1 MNKEEQKTLD
11 KLYELIVKTRE
22 ENKALGEALKSVNDK
37 VDKKHEPI
45 YLEKDILQVLQ
56 VSMNKA
62 IQDCLSGYSSPLTK
76 LVNSVVESRSTEL
89 RKIIADSFDNAI
101 EKDEFKS
108 AIREGFSH
116 KIARTLINNN
126 GGLFDKVSNE
136 LKQDAVF
143 KSKMAIAV
151 ANVVEEC
158 METRKSYPKNPDI

>member
-11 KLYELIVKTRE
+11 KLYELILKTRE
-22 ENKALGEALKSVNDK
+22 EGIALGEALKSVNDK
-37 VDKKHEPI
+37 VEKKNEPI
-45 YLEKDILQVLQ
+45 NLERDILQVLQ

-62 IQDCLSGYSSPLTK
+62 IQESLSGYNSPLTK

-101 EKDEFKS
+101 SKDEFKS

-116 KIARTLINNN
+116 KIARTLISNN

-151 ANVVEEC
+151 ANVVNEC
-158 METRKSYPKNPDI
+158 MEERKL

>member
-1 MNKEEQKTLD
+1 MNKEEQKTVD
-11 KLYELIVKTRE
+11 QLYQIVSNIRQ
-22 ENKALGEALKSVNDK
+22 ENKILTETLTNMVNKLNDK
-37 VDKKHEPI
+37 VDKKNEPI

-76 LVNSVVESRSTEL
+76 LVNNVVESRSTEL
-89 RKIIADSFDNAI
+89 RKIIADSFDVAI
-101 EKDEFKS
+101 QKDEFKS

-151 ANVVEEC
+151 ANVVDEC
-158 METRKSYPKNPDI
+158 MEERKS

>member
-1 MNKEEQKTLD
+1 MNSKEQKTLD
-11 KLYELIVKTRE
+11 QLYELVLKTKE
-22 ENKALGEALKSVNDK
+22 EGRLLGEALKSVNEK

-56 VSMNKA
+56 ISMNKA
-62 IQDCLSGYSSPLTK
+62 IQESLSGYSSPLTK
-76 LVNSVVESRSTEL
+76 LVNSVVENRSTEL
-89 RKIIADSFDNAI
+89 RKIIADSFDEAI
-101 EKDEFKS
+101 GKDEFKS

-136 LKQDAVF
+136 LKQDAIF

-151 ANVVEEC
+151 ANVVNEC
-158 METRKSYPKNPDI
+158 IEGRNK

>member
-1 MNKEEQKTLD
+1 MNKEEQKTINQLCQ
-11 KLYELIVKTRE
+11 IVSEIKQ
-22 ENKALGEALKSVNDK
+22 ENKNLTETLTNMVNKLNEK
-37 VDKKHEPI
+37 VEKKNEPI

-62 IQDCLSGYSSPLTK
+62 IQESLTGYSSPLTK
-76 LVNSVVESRSTEL
+76 LVNNVVDSRSIEL

-101 EKDEFKS
+101 QKDEFKS

-126 GGLFDKVSNE
+126 GGLFDKISNE

-151 ANVVEEC
+151 ANVVNEC
-158 METRKSYPKNPDI
+158 MEEKL

>member
-1 MNKEEQKTLD
+1 LNKEEQKTVD
-11 KLYELIVKTRE
+11 QLYQIVSNIRQ
-22 ENKALGEALKSVNDK
+22 ENKILTETLTNMVNKLNDK
-37 VDKKHEPI
+37 VDKKNEPI

-62 IQDCLSGYSSPLTK
+62 IQDCLSGYNSPLIK

-89 RKIIADSFDNAI
+89 RKIIADSFDVAI
-101 EKDEFKS
+101 QKDEFKS

-151 ANVVEEC
+151 ANVVDEC
-158 METRKSYPKNPDI
+158 MEERKS

>member
-1 MNKEEQKTLD
+1 MNKEEQKTVAR
-11 KLYELIVKTRE
+11 LYQIVSNIRQ
-22 ENKALGEALKSVNDK
+22 ENKILTEQLTNMVNKLNEK
-37 VDKKHEPI
+37 VEKKNEPI

-62 IQDCLSGYSSPLTK
+62 IQESLSGYNSPLIK
-76 LVNSVVESRSTEL
+76 LVNNVIESKSTEL

-101 EKDEFKS
+101 AKDEFKS

-151 ANVVEEC
+151 ANVVNEC
-158 METRKSYPKNPDI
+158 MEERKL